1 MRYEDDWLGEVLVEE
16 ARLERM
22 GIGGLVDIDSGGE
35 FLLHNPKIAL
45 ETESR
50 KAKRRANRKK
60 YNDMWVFTGMGA

>member
-22 GIGGLVDIDSGGE
+22 GMGGLVNIDSGGE

-50 KAKRRANRKK
+50 KAKRRPTEEEWRTLRGDSK
-60 YNDMWVFTGMGA
+60 